1 MKKNLVALIII
12 GWTLSLLPQAT
23 FAGKKSALP
32 FIQVERIDKEI
43 LEASTVDEDY
53 HTIDSIEIEEMDLDD
68 VVVPYQSKLT
78 GDSLGQ
84 IVMVID
90 KLIAIGK
97 KVWQIIEAGKPVVQT
112 DFTTIHVLPKGEDP
126 EVAFYKMEG
135 WDAPKVKSYTIRAKN
150 KFKSDVVTFQ
160 FHMLYQPGGKLNGKG
175 HYLTGV
181 NVTPYNVEVAWGYS
195 LDAKSSLMAISNRGT
210 AEDPVAGATIT
221 MVYKIKTM
229 LKEATSSATFHVTGL
244 GELTKL

>member
-1 MKKNLVALIII
+1 MKKNLVAILIL
-12 GWTLSLLPQAT
+12 GWTLTLLPQVS
-23 FAGKKSALP
+23 FAGKRTALP

-43 LEASTVDEDY
+43 HEASTVDEEY
-53 HTIDSIEIEEMDLDD
+53 HTIDSIEIEEMDVDD
-68 VVVPYQSKLT
+68 VVVPYQSKFS

-84 IVMVID
+84 IIMVVD
-90 KLIAIGK
+90 KLIALGK

-112 DFTTIHVLPKGEDP
+112 DFTTIHVLPKGDDP

-135 WDAPKVKSYTIRAKN
+135 WEAPQVKSYTIRAKN

-160 FHMLYQPGGKLNGKG
+160 FHLLYQAGGKLDGKG

-181 NVTPYNVEVAWGYS
+181 NITPYNVEVAWGYS
-195 LDAKSSLMAISNRGT
+195 LDAKSSLIAISNRGT
-210 AEDPVAGATIT
+210 ADNPVAGATLT

-229 LKEATSSATFHVTGL
+229 LKEATSSATFHVTGR
-244 GELTKL
+244 GEATRL